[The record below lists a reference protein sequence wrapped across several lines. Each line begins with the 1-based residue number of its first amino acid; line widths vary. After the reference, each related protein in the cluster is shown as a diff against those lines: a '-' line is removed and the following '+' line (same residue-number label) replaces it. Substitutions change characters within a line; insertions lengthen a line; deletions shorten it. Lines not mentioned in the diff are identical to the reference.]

1 MRMAEVQG
9 VTDGARDNG
18 LADVFPA
25 SLAALLQQWAD
36 DAMKLK
42 LQAESK
48 ERMARAEKNAQVFES
63 FLKKL

>member
-1 MRMAEVQG
+1 MG
-9 VTDGARDNG
+9 
-18 LADVFPA
+18 
-25 SLAALLQQWAD
+25 
-36 DAMKLK
+36 LK